1 MISTLLRGI
10 CPGESALEEV
20 TFKGEVPETVTDVNH
35 TMEIDRPPVK
45 EGAEAEETH
54 HPTAGEVN
62 PTKMI
67 EIRI

>member
-1 MISTLLRGI
+1 MIPTFLRGI

-67 EIRI
+67 KIEI